1 MFHCMQNF
9 TFLQIRLSGI
19 LIGGSLSNALLA
31 DSEQAWPEEL
41 GRLAFTASQL
51 VAWKVAIEMIVYLKP
66 QIAFPRNIY
75 TMDLK
80 VLFIALKKRCHVK
93 KTVCVLLIQFTP
105 VAAGIA
111 QTDLFDKIE

>member
-31 DSEQAWPEEL
+31 DSEQVWPEEL
-41 GRLAFTASQL
+41 GRMAFTASQL
-51 VAWKVAIEMIVYLKP
+51 VAWKVAIEMIVYLKT
-66 QIAFPRNIY
+66 QIAFPRNTY

-80 VLFIALKKRCHVK
+80 LLFIALKKRCLLK
-93 KTVCVLLIQFTP
+93 NICVLLILFNP

-111 QTDLFDKIE
+111 WADLFDKIE